1 MAPRFPHTLTI
12 IRPALNSG
20 GDWTFPAGTT
30 VMGALFR
37 RRRKAIVPGV
47 GEQGMVSAQ
56 AFLPAGTDVRLNDR
70 LVRGSDR
77 FQVVNVVDGEDD
89 GARVDHIGVELADVA
104 AEGS

>member
-1 MAPRFPHTLTI
+1 
-12 IRPALNSG
+12 
-20 GDWTFPAGTT
+20 
-30 VMGALFR
+30 
-37 RRRKAIVPGV
+37 
-47 GEQGMVSAQ
+47 MVSAQ